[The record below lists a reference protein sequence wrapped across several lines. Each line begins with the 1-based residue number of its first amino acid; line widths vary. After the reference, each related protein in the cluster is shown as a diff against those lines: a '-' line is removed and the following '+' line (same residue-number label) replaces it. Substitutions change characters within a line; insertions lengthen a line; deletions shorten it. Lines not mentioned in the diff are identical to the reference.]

1 MHVQVQLQ
9 PLHFTYPK
17 ATPVTLHPQ
26 NAAVITEK
34 VRKFY
39 EASFQVQFQLQMQV
53 QLQVKEQVSSSGAV
67 LSLGLSSGAAPM
79 FQFRHANVYV

>member
-1 MHVQVQLQ
+1 MHVQVQVQ
-9 PLHFTYPK
+9 HLHFTYLK
-17 ATPVTLHPQ
+17 ATPVTMHPQ

-53 QLQVKEQVSSSGAV
+53 KVQVEVQFQVQVQHLYFSSVMQVCVQA
-67 LSLGLSSGAAPM
+67 
-79 FQFRHANVYV
+79 

>member
-1 MHVQVQLQ
+1 MHVQVQVQ
-9 PLHFTYPK
+9 HLHFTYLK
-17 ATPVTLHPQ
+17 ATPVTMHPQ

-53 QLQVKEQVSSSGAV
+53 EVQFQVQVQHLYVSLVMQVCVHAQLQVKVQV
-67 LSLGLSSGAAPM
+67 
-79 FQFRHANVYV
+79 